1 MSKRRTTANDGYL
14 KCHEDDSC
22 ECKLLALIFILVCVA
37 SAFLHST
44 ILEGGFAILGR
55 NCRRL
60 NIVFDLEIHQCVTS
74 QVFSGRGLAM

>member
-44 ILEGGFAILGR
+44 SLEGGFDRNLGKK
-55 NCRRL
+55 L
-60 NIVFDLEIHQCVTS
+60 SPLEYCI
-74 QVFSGRGLAM
+74 